1 MSKKIL
7 FVFGT
12 RPEAIKLA
20 PLILKMR
27 EEQEFFKTRVCV
39 TGQHRE
45 MLYQVLN
52 IFDIEPDYELNI
64 MKENQSLFHITSE
77 SLRKIEKVI
86 KKENPD
92 LVIVQG
98 DTTTTFVASLSAYYL
113 KTKVAH
119 VEAGL
124 RTEDKFNPFPE
135 EVNRRLTD
143 CIADIY
149 FAPTL
154 WAKGN
159 LLKEGVEEKRIFV
172 TGNTV
177 IDALLIIINK
187 QKSHEIEKEMENRFF
202 RNYGISLKKRTI
214 LVTGHRRE
222 SFGKDFE
229 EICHGL
235 KMIAENCDVQI
246 IYPVHLNPNVQKP
259 VKGILTGLKNV
270 YLIEPLDYYHFVWL
284 MSKSY
289 LILTDSGG
297 IQEEAPALGKPVLV
311 MRKKTERP
319 EGIEAGVAKL
329 IGVDREKIYKE
340 TKKLLDDEDAF
351 RRMAQAKNPYGDG
364 LASERI
370 VKILKEKFNL
380 KEL

>member
-1 MSKKIL
+1 MKKKIL

-20 PLILKMR
+20 PVILRMKR
-27 EEQEFFKTRVCV
+27 EKRDFHIRVCV
-39 TGQHRE
+39 TGQHRK

-52 IFDIEPDYELNI
+52 FFKIKPDYDLCI
-64 MKENQSLFHITSE
+64 MKKNQSLFHITSE
-77 SLRKIEKVI
+77 TLRKIERVF

-92 LVIVQG
+92 LVMVQG
-98 DTTTTFVASLSAYYL
+98 DTTTTFVASLSAYYH
-113 KTKVAH
+113 KVKVAH

-135 EVNRRLTD
+135 EINRRLTD
-143 CIADIY
+143 CIADFY
-149 FAPTL
+149 FAPTVK
-154 WAKGN
+154 AKEN
-159 LLKEGVEEKRIFV
+159 LLKEGIEEERIFV

-177 IDALLIIINK
+177 IDALFIILDK
-187 QKSHEIEKEMENRFF
+187 QRNPEIEKKIEKKFLK
-202 RNYGISLKKRTI
+202 NYGISFEKRTI

-229 EICHGL
+229 EICYGL
-235 KMIAENCDVQI
+235 KMIAENSDVQI

-259 VKGILTGLKNV
+259 VKSILRGLKNV
-270 YLIEPLDYYHFVWL
+270 YLIDPLDYYHFVWL
-284 MSKSY
+284 MNRSY

-297 IQEEAPALGKPVLV
+297 IQEEAPSLAKPVLV
-311 MRKKTERP
+311 MRKRTERP

-329 IGVDREKIYKE
+329 VGVEREKIYEE
-340 TKKLLDDEDAF
+340 TIKLLEDEEAY

-370 VKILKEKFNL
+370 VEIIKEKL
-380 KEL
+380 IL

>member
-1 MSKKIL
+1 MKKIL

-20 PLILKMR
+20 PVILKLKKF
-27 EEQEFFKTRVCV
+27 EDKFDIKVCV
-39 TGQHRE
+39 TSQHRE
-45 MLYQVLN
+45 MIDQVLR
-52 IFDIEPDYELNI
+52 IFDLRPDYDLNI
-64 MKENQSLFHITSE
+64 MKKNQSLFYITSE
-77 SLRKIEKVI
+77 ALKKLEKVL
-86 KKENPD
+86 KREKPE

-98 DTTTTFVASLSAYYL
+98 DTTTTLVASLSAYYL
-113 KTKVAH
+113 KIKIAH

-135 EVNRRLTD
+135 EMNRRLTD
-143 CIADIY
+143 CIADLY

-154 WAKGN
+154 KAKEN
-159 LLKEGVEEKRIFV
+159 LLKEGIREDKIFV

-177 IDALLIIINK
+177 IDALFIILDK
-187 QKSHEIEKEMENRFF
+187 QKNPGVTERIENRFL
-202 RNYGISLKKRTI
+202 REYGISFERRTI

-229 EICHGL
+229 EICYGL
-235 KMIAENCDVQI
+235 KMIAENADVQI

-259 VKGILTGLKNV
+259 VKSILTGLKNV

-284 MSKSY
+284 MNKSY

-297 IQEEAPALGKPVLV
+297 IQEEAPSLGKPVLV

-319 EGIEAGVAKL
+319 EGISAGVAKL
-329 IGVDREKIYKE
+329 TGVEREKIYSE
-340 TKKLLDDEDAF
+340 TKKLLEDMEAYK
-351 RRMAQAKNPYGDG
+351 RMAHAKNPYGDG

-370 VKILKEKFNL
+370 VKILKEI
-380 KEL
+380 